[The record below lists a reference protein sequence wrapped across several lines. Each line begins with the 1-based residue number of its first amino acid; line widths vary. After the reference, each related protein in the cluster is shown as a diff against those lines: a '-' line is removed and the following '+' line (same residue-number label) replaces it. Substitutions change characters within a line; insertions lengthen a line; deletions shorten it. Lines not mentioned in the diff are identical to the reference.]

1 MKSPS
6 FLHHPLKR
14 PFGVS
19 VIILML
25 VLNVVFLAIALFASF
40 EISIGELAL
49 WMMRT
54 DDPTVIRILF
64 FMIIFVEAAIAIGLW
79 RLQRF
84 AWVLI
89 MIQTGLGMASDLWGY
104 FHGYPS
110 YTSMLIDII
119 IVFYLN
125 QNEVQRTFSGTS
137 RRGTEWTT

>member
-1 MKSPS
+1 
-6 FLHHPLKR
+6 
-14 PFGVS
+14 
-19 VIILML
+19 ML
-25 VLNVVFLAIALFASF
+25 VLNVVFLAIVLFASF
-40 EISIGELAL
+40 KISIGELAL

-64 FMIIFVEAAIAIGLW
+64 LMIIFIEAVVAIGLW

-110 YTSMLIDII
+110 YTSMLINII
-119 IVFYLN
+119 ILFYLN
-125 QNEVQRTFSGTS
+125 QHEVQKAFSGTL
-137 RRGTEWTT
+137 GWGAE

>member
-1 MKSPS
+1 MKSLS
-6 FLHHPLKR
+6 FLHHPRKR

-25 VLNVVFLAIALFASF
+25 VLDVVFLAIVLFASYKMPVG
-40 EISIGELAL
+40 EIAL
-49 WMMRT
+49 WVMRI
-54 DDPTVIRILF
+54 DDPTVIQILF
-64 FMIIFVEAAIAIGLW
+64 SIIILVEAFIAIGLW

-110 YTSMLIDII
+110 YSSMLINII
-119 IVFYLN
+119 ILFYLN
-125 QNEVQRTFSGTS
+125 QREVQRAFSGTM
-137 RRGTEWTT
+137 GWNAAWTT